1 MIQVLFLAQLRE
13 QLGVAEVHVAAEHV
27 DSIAALKQHLVTV
40 HPQWEQFLSN
50 SKLLVSVN
58 HAYAKADVAIKS
70 GDEVAFF
77 PPVTG
82 G

>member
-1 MIQVLFLAQLRE
+1 MTITVKFFASLRE
-13 QLGVAEVHVAAEHV
+13 RVGIDERRIDAGGVSTAGEAWSAVAGAEPLAETV
-27 DSIAALKQHLVTV
+27 LIA
-40 HPQWEQFLSN
+40 
-50 SKLLVSVN
+50 VN
-58 HAYAKADVAIKS
+58 HGYARADTPVRD